1 MDRIAVCGTV
11 DPSSILGRRTQHKME
26 GWPSGSWRTPRK
38 RVGESPQR
46 FEPSTLRTK
55 IQTNRLLITTKQII
69 SAQFFASIC

>member
-11 DPSSILGRRTQHKME
+11 DLSPILSGSTKSVLE

-46 FEPSTLRTK
+46 FKSSTLRNLSLK
-55 IQTNRLLITTKQII
+55 LQNCMPNLVLL
-69 SAQFFASIC
+69 